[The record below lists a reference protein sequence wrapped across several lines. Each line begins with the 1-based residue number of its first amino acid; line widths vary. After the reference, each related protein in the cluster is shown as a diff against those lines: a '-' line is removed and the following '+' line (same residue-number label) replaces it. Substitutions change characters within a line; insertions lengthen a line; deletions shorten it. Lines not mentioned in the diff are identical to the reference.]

1 MKSKISHQ
9 FLLCTIISTLSVAAY
24 AVPPYLGISVG
35 DNLSFSN
42 STCVDVAKEAL
53 RQNGFDKVVQYK
65 GSATVFAAY
74 RNDNPYHYK
83 AVVKCLATSGSIIV
97 VAVANIPRNA
107 KKKADELRRKIQKH
121 NSIKPQS
128 TQEPAPNPPDTEEE
142 SQEVMILEENSTH
155 ESTEPEVTTSGKT
168 SEAWHQTVLS
178 LNDCLIRAESSL
190 RDSGFYKN
198 IEFDE
203 NSAYGKHQKGYDG
216 AVHCLTTEN
225 EVLFQVTGAH
235 LSTRKQLLETLQRK
249 F

>member
-1 MKSKISHQ
+1 MKNQIFHL
-9 FLLCTIISTLSVAAY
+9 FLLCTFFLPVTAY

-35 DNLSFSN
+35 ENLSFNN
-42 STCVDVAKEAL
+42 STCVDIAKEAL

-65 GSATVFAAY
+65 SSATVFAAY

-97 VAVANIPRNA
+97 VAVANIPRDA
-107 KKKADELRRKIQKH
+107 KKKADELRWKIQKH
-121 NSIKPQS
+121 NSIKRQS
-128 TQEPAPNPPDTEEE
+128 TQESASDPSDTQEE
-142 SQEVMILEENSTH
+142 SQEVTILESSTP
-155 ESTEPEVTTSGKT
+155 ESTSAEITTSGKT
-168 SEAWHQTVLS
+168 SEAWHETVLS

-203 NSAYGKHQKGYDG
+203 NSAYGQHQKGYDG